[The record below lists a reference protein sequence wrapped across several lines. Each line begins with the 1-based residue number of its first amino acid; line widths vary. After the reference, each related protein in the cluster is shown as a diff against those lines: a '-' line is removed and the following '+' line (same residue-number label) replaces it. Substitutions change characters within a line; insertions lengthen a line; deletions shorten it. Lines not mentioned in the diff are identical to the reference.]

1 MSPIVGRRWK
11 QRGADYDLC
20 DAEYHKLS
28 PDEQGAFDLIP
39 ASVSAAQ
46 AAEAAEAVEEEESS
60 EEEDDGGEPAKMMLV
75 INQEVYRDGK
85 PTKMRPGKVAAQ
97 CGHATLGCYLAA
109 ARSPA
114 DSPQFAALERWTRQ
128 GQMKITLKCPTVA
141 TMEELAAQAREAGIP
156 SYLVRDAGHT
166 QVSPARAVLIAES

>member
-1 MSPIVGRRWK
+1 MSEACVCAGFICDRSGMSPIVGRRWK

-46 AAEAAEAVEEEESS
+46 AAEAADAQVEEEEN
-60 EEEDDGGEPAKMMLV
+60 DGGEPAKMMLV

-128 GQMKITLKCPTVA
+128 GQMKITLKCPSLDELLRL
-141 TMEELAAQAREAGIP
+141 EEACAAAG
-156 SYLVRDAGHT
+156 
-166 QVSPARAVLIAES
+166 